1 MDPKKQREEVEK
13 LNREIRDLYKQLGR
27 STMPPIFKSGEIEK
41 AKDSIVGL
49 KAQLGEVR
57 TELDFISR
65 SFRSAFA
72 ELSNRNSELNKTK
85 SALNGISRIA
95 NQLIV
100 ESEDLVNLD
109 EKRLSNLEKRA
120 KVQFRSLE
128 IAKDALKQTDLTK
141 EANLKAYNEAKFAL
155 EQEKNFLATVTQ
167 IRKEKELINKDSGV
181 KVFGGLE
188 EITNAIPGLKKFA
201 PAFQEA
207 SKASQQQAADNL
219 KQFGSTKGITGEMVK
234 QNKLARK
241 KRAQDLMAL
250 RTGKGLTANKIKE
263 LGLEKALTSSKTGQL
278 VTGAAA
284 AKMAKKAGL
293 AKQLEPIA
301 KLTKSIKPLTAGM
314 KALGPLLKKAL
325 GPLTFVMEMFILDKQ
340 IGEAAKQ
347 LNITYGEA
355 MNLRREM
362 TQVANASGNNF
373 VTGKKVLETFISIN
387 KALGTTVSSMD
398 EELLTQFTEM
408 REMAGFTNEELQ
420 GIAAITL
427 ATGKD
432 MDSVTG
438 EFMAQAKISAMQ
450 NGVLVNQKELAKEIG
465 KISAATTL
473 SLGKNP
479 KALGQAVAVAKSLG
493 LELGKVEA
501 IAGNLLNFEQSIENE
516 LQAELLL
523 GRDINLE
530 RARQAALNNDIATVA
545 EEIAKQAG
553 SAAEFGEMNVLQQQ
567 ALADA
572 VGMSREELASSLYL
586 QEQLAG
592 LSDEEAKK
600 AQADFDRRVAEVGL
614 AKAQEELAQKGV
626 QGLREQAS
634 AGERFAAVM
643 EKLNEIFV
651 MIVEPLMP
659 LLDLLG
665 TIFGLVG
672 QLMRILKPVFDLV
685 SFLGAGLGDLIGSGI
700 GLFTGAGADFSNV
713 NKAGKRFEEGVGI
726 KDGYYSKLS
735 AKGDG
740 GDLML
745 ANGGIITGP
754 TKAVVG
760 EAGPEA
766 VVPLSDNSPMI
777 KQANKTNMLLE
788 QLIKKTPE
796 MAPLGL
802 YEVQ

>member
-13 LNREIRDLYKQLGR
+13 LNQEIKNLYKQLGR
-27 STMPPIFKSGEIEK
+27 SSMPPIFKPGEIEK

-49 KAQLGEVR
+49 KAQLGEVK
-57 TELDFISR
+57 TELDFIAK
-65 SFRSAFA
+65 SFRDAFA
-72 ELSNRNSELNKTK
+72 ELSNRNSELGKTK
-85 SALNGISRIA
+85 SALSGISRIA
-95 NQLIV
+95 QQLIF

-109 EKRLSNLEKRA
+109 EKRISSLEKRA
-120 KVQFRSLE
+120 KVQFNSLQ
-128 IAKDALKQTDLTK
+128 ISLDSGRLDK
-141 EANLKAYNEAKFAL
+141 EAAAEAKNAL
-155 EQEKNFLATVTQ
+155 EREKDFLATVTQ

-181 KVFGGLE
+181 KIFGGLE
-188 EITNAIPGLKKFA
+188 GLTSAVPGLSKLT

-207 SKASQQQAADNL
+207 SKAAQQQAADNL

-234 QNKLARK
+234 QNKLARN

-250 RTGKGLTANKIKE
+250 KTGKGLTAAKIKE
-263 LGLEKALTSSKTGQL
+263 LGLEKALTSSKSGKL

-284 AKMAKKAGL
+284 AKMAKSMNL
-293 AKQLEPIA
+293 AKTLEPIQ
-301 KLTKSIKPLTAGM
+301 KLVKSIKPLKAGL

-325 GPLTFVMEMFILDKQ
+325 GPLTIVLELFNLDKQ
-340 IGEAAKQ
+340 VADTAKGLNLTYKEATK
-347 LNITYGEA
+347 
-355 MNLRREM
+355 LRAEM
-362 TQVANASGNNF
+362 QQVANLSGNNF
-373 VTGKKVLETFISIN
+373 ITGKKVLETFNSIN
-387 KALGTTVSSMD
+387 KTLGTTVTKMD
-398 EELLTQFTEM
+398 SDLLVQFTEM

-432 MDSVTG
+432 MNQVTG
-438 EFMAQAKISAMQ
+438 EFMAQAKISGMQ
-450 NGVLVNQKELAKEIG
+450 NGVLLNQKDLAREIG

-479 KALGQAVAVAKSLG
+479 KELGKAVAVAKSLG

-501 IAGNLLNFEQSIENE
+501 IAGQLLDFESSIENE

-553 SAAEFGEMNVLQQQ
+553 SAAEFGEMNVLQQD
-567 ALADA
+567 ALAKA
-572 VGMSREELASSLYL
+572 VGMNREELASSLYL

-592 LSDEEAKK
+592 LSGEQAKQAEADFQKRVAAVGI
-600 AQADFDRRVAEVGL
+600 AQAQKEL
-614 AKAQEELAQKGV
+614 EEKGV
-626 QGLREQAS
+626 EGLRQQVGIAD
-634 AGERFAAVM
+634 RLTAAM
-643 EKLNEIFV
+643 DKLNELFV
-651 MIVEPLMP
+651 SLIEPLIPVLDIFIAIFGIVGKIIKVLQP
-659 LLDLLG
+659 LLDTLSVIG
-665 TIFGLVG
+665 NLVG
-672 QLMRILKPVFDLV
+672 DTIGGIFSGGNFDYSATQAAFDRQADSMSSEWGMGEGSSDPTRVQLM
-685 SFLGAGLGDLIGSGI
+685 
-700 GLFTGAGADFSNV
+700 
-713 NKAGKRFEEGVGI
+713 
-726 KDGYYSKLS
+726 
-735 AKGDG
+735 
-740 GDLML
+740 
-745 ANGGIITGP
+745 ANGGVVTGP
-754 TKAVVG
+754 TRAIVG

-796 MAPLGL
+796 MSPLSL

>member
-57 TELDFISR
+57 TELDFIAK

-85 SALNGISRIA
+85 SALNGISRIS

-109 EKRLSNLEKRA
+109 EKRLNNLEKRA

-167 IRKEKELINKDSGV
+167 IRKEKELINKDRGV
-181 KVFGGLE
+181 KLFGGLE
-188 EITNAIPGLKKFA
+188 DITNAIPGLKKFA

-219 KQFGSTKGITGEMVK
+219 KQFGSTRGITGEMVK

-250 RTGKGLTANKIKE
+250 RTGKGLTATKIKE
-263 LGLEKALTSSKTGQL
+263 LGLEKALTSSKNGQL

-301 KLTKSIKPLTAGM
+301 KLTESIKPLTAGM

-340 IGEAAKQ
+340 IGDVAKQ
-347 LNITYGEA
+347 LNLTYTES

-362 TQVANASGNNF
+362 TQVANASGNIF
-373 VTGKKVLETFISIN
+373 VTGKNVFETFTAIN
-387 KALGTTVSSMD
+387 KALGTTVD
-398 EELLTQFTEM
+398 VIDDDLLIQFTEM

-420 GIAAITL
+420 GIADITL

-432 MDSVTG
+432 MNEVTG

-479 KALGQAVAVAKSLG
+479 AALGEAVAVAKSLG
-493 LELGKVEA
+493 MELAKVES
-501 IAGNLLNFEQSIENE
+501 IAGNLLNFEESIANE

-523 GRDINLE
+523 GQDINLE
-530 RARQAALNNDIATVA
+530 KARQAALNNDLATVA

-553 SAAEFGEMNVLQQQ
+553 SAAEFGEMNVIQQD
-567 ALADA
+567 ALAKA
-572 VGMSREELASSLYL
+572 VGMNREELASTLFL
-586 QEQLAG
+586 QEKLAG
-592 LSDEEAKK
+592 LSKEKAEQAKV
-600 AQADFDRRVAEVGL
+600 DFDRRVAEVGL

-626 QGLREQAS
+626 EGLRQQAS
-634 AGERFAAVM
+634 AGEKFAATM

-659 LLDLLG
+659 ILNLLG
-665 TIFGLVG
+665 QIFSLVG
-672 QLMRILKPVFDLV
+672 HVMKLLKPLFDFV
-685 SFLGAGLGDLIGSGI
+685 SYLGAGLGDLIGS
-700 GLFTGAGADFSNV
+700 AGSMIMGGSADFSNV
-713 NKAGKRFEEGVGI
+713 NAAGRELASGNWLGQALGGA
-726 KDGYYSKLS
+726 DGGYYKDM
-735 AKGDG
+735 GTE
-740 GDLML
+740 LM
-745 ANGGIITGP
+745 ANGGILTGP
-754 TKAVVG
+754 TRVAPNAIVG
-760 EAGPEA
+760 EAGGEA
-766 VVPLSDNSPMI
+766 ILP
-777 KQANKTNMLLE
+777 
-788 QLIKKTPE
+788 
-796 MAPLGL
+796 
-802 YEVQ
+802 

>member
-1 MDPKKQREEVEK
+1 MDYKKQREEVEK
-13 LNREIRDLYKQLGR
+13 LNKQIKELYKQLGR
-27 STMPPIFKSGEIEK
+27 SSMPPIFKPSEIEK

-57 TELDFISR
+57 SELDFISR
-65 SFRSAFA
+65 SFRDAFA
-72 ELSNRNSELNKTK
+72 ELSKRNSELGKTK

-95 NQLIV
+95 QQLIV
-100 ESEDLVNLD
+100 ESEDLVGLD
-109 EKRLSNLEKRA
+109 EKRISALEKKA
-120 KVQFRSLE
+120 KVQFQSLQ
-128 IAKDALKQTDLTK
+128 ISIDSGRLDK
-141 EANLKAYNEAKFAL
+141 EALAEAQNAL
-155 EQEKNFLATVTQ
+155 EKEKEFLATVKQ

-181 KVFGGLE
+181 KLFSGLE
-188 EITNAIPGLKKFA
+188 GLTNAIPGLKQFT

-207 SKASQQQAADNL
+207 SKAAQQQAADNL

-234 QNKLARK
+234 QNKLARS
-241 KRAQDLMAL
+241 KRAQDLMSL

-284 AKMAKKAGL
+284 AKMAKNNNL
-293 AKQLEPIA
+293 AKQLTPIK
-301 KLTKSIKPLTAGM
+301 KLTESMKPLKAGLNV
-314 KALGPLLKKAL
+314 LGPMLKKAL
-325 GPLTFVMEMFILDKQ
+325 GPLTFIMEMFILDKQ
-340 IGEAAKQ
+340 IGDAAKQ
-347 LNITYGEA
+347 LNLTYRES

-362 TQVANASGNNF
+362 TQIANASGNNF
-373 VTGKKVLETFISIN
+373 VTGKKVFETFVSIN
-387 KALGTTVSSMD
+387 KALGTTVTLMD
-398 EELLTQFTEM
+398 DELLTQFTEM

-432 MDSVTG
+432 MNEVTG

-450 NGVLVNQKELAKEIG
+450 NGVLVNQKDLAKEIG

-473 SLGKNP
+473 SLSKNP
-479 KALGQAVAVAKSLG
+479 AALGEAVAVAKSLG
-493 LELGKVEA
+493 MELGKVES
-501 IAGNLLNFEQSIENE
+501 IAGNLLDFESSISNE

-523 GRDINLE
+523 NRDLNLE
-530 RARQAALNNDIATVA
+530 KARQAALNNDLATVA

-553 SAAEFGEMNVLQQQ
+553 SAAEFSEMNAIQQE
-567 ALADA
+567 ALAQA
-572 VGMSREELASSLYL
+572 VGMSREDLAQTLFL

-592 LSDEEAKK
+592 LSSEEAKL

-626 QGLREQAS
+626 AGLREQAS

-700 GLFTGAGADFSNV
+700 GLITGAGADFSNV
-713 NKAGKRFEEGVGI
+713 NKAGKRFEEGIGV

-740 GDLML
+740 GDIML
-745 ANGGIITGP
+745 ADGGIVTGP
-754 TKAVVG
+754 TRAIVG

-766 VVPLSDNSPMI
+766 VVPLTGNTEIKTDNSDIVRAINNMSG
-777 KQANKTNMLLE
+777 KLKTVSMF
-788 QLIKKTPE
+788 
-796 MAPLGL
+796 
-802 YEVQ
+802 EVQ